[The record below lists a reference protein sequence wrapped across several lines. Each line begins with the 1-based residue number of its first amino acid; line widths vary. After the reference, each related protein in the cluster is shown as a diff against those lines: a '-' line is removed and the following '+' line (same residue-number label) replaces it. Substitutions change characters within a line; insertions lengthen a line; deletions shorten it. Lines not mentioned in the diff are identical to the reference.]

1 MSAQWYIIL
10 IQSIERDIMLGYT
23 DNDLTNMIYG
33 VDTAMLLI
41 DSDENPSIYNY
52 LVTTSDFLKGLWAEG
67 YFD

>member
-1 MSAQWYIIL
+1 
-10 IQSIERDIMLGYT
+10 MLGYT
-23 DNDLTNMIYG
+23 DNDLTDMMYG

-41 DSDENPSIYNY
+41 DSNENPAIYNY